1 MNTGSSTEVFE
12 SMINSKKLKT
22 FAVRLTFKPVVLLVL
37 LRISDELYIFFLFVN
52 NYV

>member
-12 SMINSKKLKT
+12 SMINSKKQKP
-22 FAVRLTFKPVVLLVL
+22 FPVRLTFKPVVLLVL
-37 LRISDELYIFFLFVN
+37 LRISDELHIFFLLDS